1 VENINFEA
9 FKGDPAAETQIFT
22 IFLSALL
29 GRPYS
34 ITSIDELERLTELAD
49 FCCALPAFSNS
60 LNMALWKS
68 PDLISK
74 IPANALKL
82 LPITVKLRSELL
94 FKECLIHALGPYTN
108 PQYLQLTD
116 PKLKQA
122 AERAI
127 GILSTKIVK
136 VEGELLAASC
146 DVPNLGRDLGAKIR
160 TYIAENV
167 PNCYDWGKMAL
178 KLPYFYRRIHAR
190 ACSENITEL
199 KDMLSPILKNNLILD
214 RTDGIAGDGQYKG
227 FFLCIEIDDAHLP
240 WDHTQLDW

>member
-1 VENINFEA
+1 LENVNFGA

-34 ITSIDELERLTELAD
+34 ITSIAELERLTELAE
-49 FCCALPAFSNS
+49 FYCALPAFSSS

-68 PDLISK
+68 PNLISK

-94 FKECLIHALGPYTN
+94 FKECLIHALGPYTH

-127 GILSTKIVK
+127 GILSAKIVK
-136 VEGELLAASC
+136 VDGKLLAATKSIPRNPY
-146 DVPNLGRDLGAKIR
+146 DPTWGK
-160 TYIAENV
+160 NV
-167 PNCYDWGKMAL
+167 YTFISDSIYTCYDWDKDAL
-178 KLPYFYRRIHAR
+178 NLPYFYRRIHNS
-190 ACSENITEL
+190 ACHENNTLL
-199 KDMLSPILKNNLILD
+199 KNMLSPILKNNLILD
-214 RTDGIAGDGQYKG
+214 RSDELAGDGQYKG
-227 FFLCIEIDDAHLP
+227 CFLCIEINDADSP
-240 WDHTQLDW
+240 WDHT

>member
-1 VENINFEA
+1 LENVNFGA

-29 GRPYS
+29 GRPYA
-34 ITSIDELERLTELAD
+34 ITSIAELERLTELAD
-49 FCCALPAFSNS
+49 FYCALPAFSNS
-60 LNMALWKS
+60 LSIALWKS

-94 FKECLIHALGPYTN
+94 FKECLIHALGPYTH

-127 GILSTKIVK
+127 GILS
-136 VEGELLAASC
+136 
-146 DVPNLGRDLGAKIR
+146 AKSLR
-160 TYIAENV
+160 
-167 PNCYDWGKMAL
+167 
-178 KLPYFYRRIHAR
+178 
-190 ACSENITEL
+190 
-199 KDMLSPILKNNLILD
+199 
-214 RTDGIAGDGQYKG
+214 
-227 FFLCIEIDDAHLP
+227 
-240 WDHTQLDW
+240 